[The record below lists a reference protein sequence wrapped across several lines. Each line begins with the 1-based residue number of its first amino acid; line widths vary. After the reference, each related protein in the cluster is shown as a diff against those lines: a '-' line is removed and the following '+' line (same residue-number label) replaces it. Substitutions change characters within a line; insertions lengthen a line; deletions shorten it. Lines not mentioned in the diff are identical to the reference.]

1 MSTELKVI
9 NTPIINTMIGE
20 MGQILRRTRDSLGG
34 EFDLTANDYD
44 FKSAWL
50 EDGEVHWDYVGGQR
64 NVDAS
69 ALTELCALYDTIIKT
84 VEEVERDNA

>member
-9 NTPIINTMIGE
+9 NNPIISKMIGE
-20 MGQILRRTRDSLGG
+20 MGQILRRTLDSLGG
-34 EFDLTANDYD
+34 ECALTANDYD
-44 FKSAWL
+44 FETAWL
-50 EDGEVHWDYVGGQR
+50 EDGEVHWDYVGGQC

-84 VEEVERDNA
+84 VEELERDNA